1 MPSDNELTRRDFAS
15 MASGALSVLGALS
28 ASAPLA
34 AQTGETA
41 ASSDAPLDLAE
52 WSFFWV
58 GVERAE
64 IPRGTVINGKQMYV
78 EYQIPTR
85 VKHPYPI
92 VLVHGGGGQGTD
104 WMCTP
109 DGRPG
114 WATLL
119 VEEGYKVYVV
129 DRPGHG
135 RSPYHP
141 DLDGPFPQ
149 QNITLDQISGMFT
162 PQRAKRPDPTGL
174 GLAKLHNQWP
184 GTGEVGARI
193 WRNWWRRRA
202 DLTSRTSRSRTPPG
216 ASAAPSCSTRS
227 APPSS

>member
-1 MPSDNELTRRDFAS
+1 
-15 MASGALSVLGALS
+15 VLGALG
-28 ASAPLA
+28 ASSPLT
-34 AQTGETA
+34 AQTGATA
-41 ASSDAPLDLAE
+41 VADAPLDLAE

-78 EYQIPTR
+78 EYQIPAQ

-104 WMCTP
+104 WMCCP

-119 VEEGYKVYVV
+119 VQEGYKVYVV

-141 DLDGPFPQ
+141 DLNGPFPQ

-162 PQRAKRPDPTGL
+162 PQRAKRPDATVSGL
-174 GLAKLHNQWP
+174 RSFTINGRAQAK
-184 GTGEVGARI
+184 
-193 WRNWWRRRA
+193 
-202 DLTSRTSRSRTPPG
+202 
-216 ASAAPSCSTRS
+216 
-227 APPSS
+227 